1 MAVSDIDQKINRLE
15 RLLEVSRFLG
25 ASLEIEELLQSI
37 VNAASELSDSE
48 SSALLMY
55 EGETKLLKFVAATN
69 EDKESLKRIRVPMEN
84 SLAGVVYNQGQSIVV
99 TDARNDPRISFEI
112 QKALGN
118 AFSLIAVPMLF
129 RGETIGVIE
138 TINKRNRLA
147 YTDDDVNILET
158 LASQAAVAVMSSLML
173 EEMRTAY
180 QELEESERKKSD
192 FIAIASH
199 ELRTPLGLILGHA
212 ATVYDGIT
220 DPNLK
225 QQLEVIVRSATRL
238 KKIIEDFSSIPS
250 LHEGAT
256 PVFRKKVG
264 ICQLVNDVVLSFK
277 KQAHYKNIIL
287 KCNTPQQEFQ
297 VEGDREKLALVLA
310 NLLENAVSYTNNNG
324 HVVVTVERLSGYV
337 KVSVIDNGIGIPAK
351 DLPRIFDRFYQ
362 VEGHLRRRHGG
373 MGLGLSVAKAMIEL
387 HNGQIWVESVE
398 GKGSNFSFLLPLK
411 DEQATRPSKVPA
423 FEPGSLV

>member
-1 MAVSDIDQKINRLE
+1 MSLSDIDQKINRLE

-37 VNAASELSDSE
+37 VNAASELSESE
-48 SSALLMY
+48 YSALLMY
-55 EGETKLLKFVAATN
+55 EGETKLLKILATTN
-69 EDKESLKRIRVPMEN
+69 EDKESTKRIRVPLEN
-84 SLAGVVYNQGQSIVV
+84 SLAGTVYTQRQSIVV
-99 TDARNDPRISFEI
+99 RNARNDPRVSFEI
-112 QKALGN
+112 QKVLGN
-118 AFSLIAVPMLF
+118 AYSLIAVPMLF

-138 TINKRNRLA
+138 TINKRNRLD
-147 YTDDDVNILET
+147 YSDDDVTILET

-212 ATVYDGIT
+212 TTVYDGIT

-238 KKIIEDFSSIPS
+238 KKIVEDFSSIPG
-250 LHEGAT
+250 LQEGAT
-256 PVFRKKVG
+256 PLFRKKVG
-264 ICQLVNDVVLSFK
+264 ICNLVSEVTASFK
-277 KQAHYKNIIL
+277 KHAHLKNITL

-297 VEGDREKLALVLA
+297 VEGDREKLALVLS

-324 HVVVTVERLSGYV
+324 HVYVTVERLSGYV
-337 KVSVIDNGIGIPAK
+337 KVSVLDNGIGIPAK

-373 MGLGLSVAKAMIEL
+373 MGLGLSVAKAMVEM

-411 DEQATRPSKVPA
+411 DAQATRPNKVPA